1 MRRMRERG
9 VDPQDATAA
18 LTVRPMACCVV
29 DNPTPHTENRAMADP
44 PSELRRWAQLAYE
57 RELKNALLQLFGKFD
72 QWRRGQLDP
81 FELNEEVRRH
91 SETGARDLKARYT
104 TTPPATAVAMAVV
117 TGVLREDELDAQCLA
132 LIAPQVKYL
141 RDKARR

>member
-1 MRRMRERG
+1 
-9 VDPQDATAA
+9 
-18 LTVRPMACCVV
+18 
-29 DNPTPHTENRAMADP
+29 MADP
-44 PSELRRWAQLAYE
+44 RSELRRWAQLAYE

-91 SETGARDLKARYT
+91 NDTTAHDLKTRYT
-104 TTPPATAVAMAVV
+104 SSPPETAVAMAVA
-117 TGVLREDELDAQCLA
+117 TGVLREDELAPECLA
-132 LIAPQVKYL
+132 LIGPQLKYL